1 MKCVAHG
8 LFFSIPTYVVLNFVI
23 EIVGK
28 IFDTENL
35 RIKGNSNEQV
45 KLCDKYLLSDYKIR

>member
-1 MKCVAHG
+1 M
-8 LFFSIPTYVVLNFVI
+8 

-28 IFDTENL
+28 IFDTENI
-35 RIKGNSNEQV
+35 RMKGNSTEHV